1 MFLFGRKKD
10 EDPDTV
16 TDDDIIVVHKP
27 PPNACGGTYATQ
39 RKSAP
44 TEIESE
50 DMVSFFAE
58 CSFRVCSFS
67 DEISE
72 DERITFISASAEKAA
87 KGTLLVLDKSIGY
100 GSERSRPQCVLI
112 KEDIFPRLVQLVRE
126 QQLAK
131 GNGYHSNTAGLP
143 ENFGGSVD
151 IRFSSGERIDCS
163 NNQCPIFGIDT
174 AIAIAK
180 VFDTAMQGEKVPLP
194 DVKDIEK
201 IVYDEERENG
211 GFTKATLTLL
221 PDGTGTN
228 AKTSRYEDEKVYE
241 SEKPVDAETILKM
254 KQNITNCLLFAWEG
268 LPKREPVISNVSKK
282 LTFLFKDGSEL
293 TVHDNCRLPYSIS
306 NGFFNIELEMTTKH

>member
-143 ENFGGSVD
+143 ENFGGSVN
-151 IRFSSGERIDCS
+151 ISSSRRS
-163 NNQCPIFGIDT
+163 NSFRPPIASQSPST
-174 AIAIAK
+174 SW
-180 VFDTAMQGEKVPLP
+180 
-194 DVKDIEK
+194 
-201 IVYDEERENG
+201 N
-211 GFTKATLTLL
+211 TLH
-221 PDGTGTN
+221 
-228 AKTSRYEDEKVYE
+228 V
-241 SEKPVDAETILKM
+241 
-254 KQNITNCLLFAWEG
+254 
-268 LPKREPVISNVSKK
+268 
-282 LTFLFKDGSEL
+282 
-293 TVHDNCRLPYSIS
+293 
-306 NGFFNIELEMTTKH
+306 